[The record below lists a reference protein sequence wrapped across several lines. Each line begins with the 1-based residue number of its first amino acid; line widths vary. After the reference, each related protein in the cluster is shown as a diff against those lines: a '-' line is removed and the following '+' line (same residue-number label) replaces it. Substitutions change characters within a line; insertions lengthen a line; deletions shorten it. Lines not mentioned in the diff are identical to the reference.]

1 MIAIG
6 IWEVFFAMLFLNECS
21 LGNDPAVAVDLVPTV
36 ARF

>member
-1 MIAIG
+1 MIAVG

-21 LGNDPAVAVDLVPTV
+21 LGNGWAVAVELVPTV